1 MAAQAS
7 RNRVLRIGIVQEQQI
22 VQEQLIRDQKNVTV
36 GESTKNTFVLP
47 PSSLPKRFPL
57 FVTKG
62 AKYFLQFTDEMKGR
76 VSIDGKIISL
86 ADLKTGGQAVR
97 RGPTW
102 IIPVPETSRG
112 KVVID
117 NVSILFQFVP
127 RPPEPIG
134 AAIKMD
140 FRPRFIEAGDPVF
153 YGFLAVF
160 AALAVCLTVFAH
172 TTELAPAATV
182 EEMTERFADL
192 LLDEDERDEP
202 DEPDEPEETD
212 PDGTEPSEETEEPEE
227 TEPEEAVA
235 EVEQPERQQISEEE
249 RQRQREL
256 AEARQRAADEAAAD
270 AMVAQLLG
278 TLGENNSGGT
288 TRDFGDQF
296 GREDMDAML
305 ANSDRMEAST
315 SLEARAGET
324 ANREAVDLGGVSEGA
339 VGTADIDAG
348 PSVTVDG
355 MIDLGSADI
364 EAVAGEAGGVTSV
377 VRRYKNRLKL
387 CYDQALRRDPQL
399 SGRVEIF
406 FMVGDGR
413 VLESA
418 IEGNTTHDSELGE
431 CILRKVNALTF
442 DVDVE
447 AEVVYPFILSAQ

>member
-7 RNRVLRIGIVQEQQI
+7 KNRVLRIGIVQDQQI

-62 AKYFLQFTDEMKGR
+62 VKYFLQFTDEMKGR
-76 VSIDGKIISL
+76 ISIDGKIISL
-86 ADLKTGGQAVR
+86 EDLKTGGQAVR
-97 RGPTW
+97 RGATW
-102 IIPVPETSRG
+102 IVPVPETSRG

-117 NVSILFQFVP
+117 GVSVLFQFVP
-127 RPPEPIG
+127 RPPELVN

-182 EEMTERFADL
+182 EEMTERFANL
-192 LLDEDERDEP
+192 LLDEDEQVEDIEP
-202 DEPDEPEETD
+202 DVPEETD
-212 PDGTEPSEETEEPEE
+212 PDGTEPSEAEEEQEEAEEP
-227 TEPEEAVA
+227 EAVA
-235 EVEQPERQQISEEE
+235 EVEQPERPQISEEE
-249 RQRQREL
+249 RQRLREL

-315 SLEARAGET
+315 SLDARVGET
-324 ANREAVDLGGVSEGA
+324 ANREAVDLGGVE
-339 VGTADIDAG
+339 VADAGSASIDAG
-348 PSVTVDG
+348 PSVQVDG

-364 EAVAGEAGGVTSV
+364 VAEAGEAGGVTSV

-413 VLESA
+413 VLESS
-418 IEGNTTHDSELGE
+418 IEGNTTRDSELAA
-431 CILRKVNALTF
+431 CILRKVNGLTF
-442 DVDVE
+442 DADVE